1 MSRRITTISLALV
14 MALIG
19 TILVVV
25 YVGRADAR
33 ALEGVQTVAVLVAKQ
48 PLAKGLTVRQAQ
60 DAKLLATE
68 QLPKK
73 TVPAGALTAFAP
85 TDAELVF
92 ASDVTPGE
100 ILQRPRLTTAAAIVK
115 DEGLVIPD
123 GKLALSVALE
133 DPAKVAGFVKP
144 GSQIAVFDSYNV
156 FEGNQGGSWTPSGD
170 RLSEAFPVNKATRI
184 LLSRITVL
192 AVGETT
198 AGTPKPTKSEDKGD
212 SAAAAPQLLTTTLLT
227 VAVTQREAEKL
238 VHGIQTGSL
247 YLGLLGKAEVKPG
260 AGVDNRNLFN

>member
-1 MSRRITTISLALV
+1 MSRRITTVSLALV

-48 PLAKGLTVRQAQ
+48 PLAKGLTVKQAQ
-60 DAKLLATE
+60 DAKLVATV

-123 GKLALSVALE
+123 GKLAVSVALE

-144 GSQIAVFDSYNV
+144 GSQIAVFDSFNV
-156 FEGNQGGSWTPSGD
+156 FEGNQGTSWSPSGD
-170 RLSEAFPVNKATRI
+170 RLSEEFAVNKATRV
-184 LLSRITVL
+184 LLSRVTVL

-198 AGTPKPTKSEDKGD
+198 TGASKPEQDDDEDE
-212 SAAAAPQLLTTTLLT
+212 AAQAAPQALTTTLLT

-238 VHGIQTGSL
+238 VHGIQTGTL
-247 YLGLLGKAEVKPG
+247 YLGLLGKLEVKPG